1 MPTADSH
8 RRSEPRRTQEQRSA
22 DMRLRLL
29 DATIDC
35 LVEYGYSGTT
45 TLRVARR
52 AGVSRGA
59 QLHHFQSKTELVI
72 SAIHHLAAKRAE
84 AVIRGMGTVDTTD
97 DPVARI
103 LELLWDVHQGPLF
116 IATVELWVAG
126 RSDPALG
133 QELAKFEP
141 VVSSN
146 LLSALAQGFPGREPG
161 RELVS
166 FIYTAMD
173 TIRGILLSNFVERD
187 LLRARRQWNRA
198 VPMLHSIGLTAMQSV

>member
-1 MPTADSH
+1 MPNVDSD

-22 DMRLRLL
+22 EMRLRLL

-45 TLRVARR
+45 TLRVAER

-72 SAIHHLAAKRAE
+72 SAIQHLAAKRAA
-84 AVIRGMGTVDTTD
+84 AVIRGMGAVDTVD
-97 DPVARI
+97 DPIARI
-103 LELLWDVHQGPLF
+103 LDMLWDVHQGPVF

-126 RSDPALG
+126 RSDRELG
-133 QELAKFEP
+133 QEMAKFEP

-146 LLSALAQGFPGREPG
+146 ILAALAQGFPGLEPG

-173 TIRGILLSNFVERD
+173 TIRGILLSNFIEQD
-187 LLRARRQWNRA
+187 LSRARRQWDRA
-198 VPMLHSIGLTAMQSV
+198 VPTLHAIGQTVTQNA